1 MDFSCDAMVKVIGS
15 NLHNLE
21 ELFLGY
27 LMEHGSDVIECLVT
41 GCPKLKV
48 LQVGRRASIR
58 SACSVL
64 LGLPNLIEFHY
75 PLMIVALQKTIKDEK
90 ADMITNH
97 LRNIYIGKQCFQ
109 HAEDGLANVDLSDL
123 QTLIRRF
130 QITKIKVTA
139 DLNMDKSSASFIRSI
154 SKLKHLTE
162 LRLAHVEDWGLFMIL
177 KSVGHQLEILDI
189 HCDALDDHIYP
200 WSDAIDQ
207 CRELR
212 VLRLQLKTSIFL
224 PSNRNYGNNLQEK
237 YTSFQKLQE
246 LHLVGFE
253 QSYVYSVVFKSM
265 ITSPVLRTVILDQ
278 VSGLTDHVL
287 QAALEHT
294 NSQGE
299 QLAFTSLT
307 KLTLIECP
315 YITNYVE
322 DLVTLGKVPLTTLC
336 IKRCANVDGMFSWN
350 LGRFDMNSNCSRAK
364 LARFSRGRVYI
375 HYRDSV
381 SSDILFG
388 IIYFVHSPFKYSML
402 CWMIIG
408 WYIGGEKL
416 CNILP
421 HTVRYSCSSLFNTP
435 LAMPVSVA
443 VSVAVINWNN
453 REI

>member
-1 MDFSCDAMVKVIGS
+1 MDFSCDAIVDVIGS

-21 ELFLGY
+21 ELFLGK

-48 LQVGRRASIR
+48 LQVGKRASIR

-75 PLMIVALQKTIKDEK
+75 PLMIVALQKIIEDEK
-90 ADMITNH
+90 ADMLINS
-97 LRNIYIGKQCFQ
+97 LQNIFIGKQCFQ
-109 HAEDGLANVDLSDL
+109 HAEDDLVNVDL

-130 QITKIKVTA
+130 QITKIKVAA

-154 SKLKHLTE
+154 CKLRHLTE

-212 VLRLQLKTSIFL
+212 VLRLQIRTSIFL
-224 PSNRNYGNNLQEK
+224 PSNRNYGNNVHEK
-237 YTSFQKLQE
+237 YTPFQKLQE

-253 QSYVYSVVFKSM
+253 QSYISSVVFKSM
-265 ITSPVLRTVILDQ
+265 ITSPVLQTLMLDQ
-278 VSGLTDHVL
+278 VPGFTDHVV

-307 KLTLIECP
+307 KLTLIACP
-315 YITNYVE
+315 YITDYVE
-322 DLVTLGKVPLTTLC
+322 DLVTLSKVPLTTLC
-336 IKRCANVDGMFSWN
+336 IRRCANVDGINSWI
-350 LGRFDMNSNCSRAK
+350 LDRFDMNFNCSKAD
-364 LARFSRGRVYI
+364 LAHFSRGIVYI
-375 HYRDSV
+375 HYQDSI
-381 SSDILFG
+381 SSDIIMGMVF
-388 IIYFVHSPFKYSML
+388 FVYAPFRCSML
-402 CWMIIG
+402 LGLMFDWL
-408 WYIGGEKL
+408 IGGEKL
-416 CNILP
+416 YNILQ
-421 HTVRYSCSSLFNTP
+421 HTVPYSSSSLLGIP
-435 LAMPVSVA
+435 LALPVLVLEGFY
-443 VSVAVINWNN
+443 
-453 REI
+453 RQGY